1 MYSVNMTKI
10 SALEGISMIWPFE
23 LLNNFI
29 ISVVSCSLK
38 TFCKMLNLLSCK
50 IQPTMIN
57 HFLMFNHQCNLNI
70 QVRLIISVYL
80 FWVIEMDVVCGI
92 I

>member
-1 MYSVNMTKI
+1 MN
-10 SALEGISMIWPFE
+10 WPFE
-23 LLNNFI
+23 LLDNFI

-38 TFCKMLNLLSCK
+38 IFSKMLNLLSCK
-50 IQPTMIN
+50 IQPAMIN
-57 HFLMFNHQCNLNI
+57 RFLMFNPQCNLNI

-80 FWVIEMDVVCGI
+80 FWFIGVDVVCGI